1 MKNMI
6 IQLTNENFEEIV
18 LKNDLPVLVDFWASW
33 CGPCKRIA
41 PILESL
47 ADEVEGKAI
56 IAKLE
61 VDDEPAIADSYQI
74 MSIPTILIFK
84 DGKITKQLIGLHGK
98 DTLKKHLGL

>member
-1 MKNMI
+1 MI
-6 IQLTNENFEEIV
+6 IQLTNENFEEVV

-47 ADEVEGKAI
+47 AEEVEGKAI

-84 DGKITKQLIGLHGK
+84 DGKIIKQLIGLHGK
-98 DTLKKHLGL
+98 DTLKQHLGL